1 MSQNDKNERIWKING
16 LELELDLEDADEFE
30 KTMKTFEQ
38 MDEDGRNIDKTGKMP
53 EFIKRYCEIYYN
65 AFDRIFGEGTGEKI
79 FSGKKNMRNCDEVW
93 DSFLGFMQVAV
104 KKANA
109 RRLQLSG
116 KYMPNRDQNRDQNR
130 EQRRKKRKKNF
141 NTYNGG
147 KNR

>member
-16 LELELDLEDADEFE
+16 LELELDLEDADVFE
-30 KTMKTFEQ
+30 KTMKAFEQ
-38 MDEDGRNIDKTGKMP
+38 MDEDGRNIDKAGKMP

-104 KKANA
+104 KKANE

-116 KYMPNRDQNRDQNR
+116 KYMPNR

>member
-1 MSQNDKNERIWKING
+1 MSQNDKNERIWKVNG
-16 LELELDLEDADEFE
+16 LELELDLEDADVFE
-30 KTMKTFEQ
+30 KTMKAFEQ

-116 KYMPNRDQNRDQNR
+116 KYMPNRDQNR

>member
-1 MSQNDKNERIWKING
+1 MSQNKNERIWKING
-16 LELELDLEDADEFE
+16 LELELDLEDADVFE

-38 MDEDGRNIDKTGKMP
+38 MDEDGKNIDKTGNVP

-79 FSGKKNMRNCDEVW
+79 FNGKKNMRNCDEVW
-93 DSFLGFMQVAV
+93 DSFIGFMQAAV

-116 KYMPNRDQNRDQNR
+116 KYMPNRDQNG

-147 KNR
+147 KKR

>member
-16 LELELDLEDADEFE
+16 LELELDLEDADVFE
-30 KTMKTFEQ
+30 KAMKAFEQ
-38 MDEDGRNIDKTGKMP
+38 MDEDGKNIDKTGKMP

-93 DSFLGFMQVAV
+93 DSFIGFMQVAV
-104 KKANA
+104 KKANT

-116 KYMPNRDQNRDQNR
+116 KYMPNRDQNR
-130 EQRRKKRKKNF
+130 EQRRKKKRKKNF

>member
-16 LELELDLEDADEFE
+16 LELELDLEDADVFE

-116 KYMPNRDQNRDQNR
+116 KYMPNRDQNM

>member
-16 LELELDLEDADEFE
+16 LELELDLEDADVFE
-30 KTMKTFEQ
+30 KTMKAIEQ

-104 KKANA
+104 KKANE

-116 KYMPNRDQNRDQNR
+116 KYMPNR

>member
-16 LELELDLEDADEFE
+16 LELELDLEDADVFE
-30 KTMKTFEQ
+30 KTMKVFEQ

-104 KKANA
+104 KKANE

-116 KYMPNRDQNRDQNR
+116 KYMPNR

>member
-1 MSQNDKNERIWKING
+1 
-16 LELELDLEDADEFE
+16 
-30 KTMKTFEQ
+30 
-38 MDEDGRNIDKTGKMP
+38 
-53 EFIKRYCEIYYN
+53 
-65 AFDRIFGEGTGEKI
+65 
-79 FSGKKNMRNCDEVW
+79 MRNFDEVW

-116 KYMPNRDQNRDQNR
+116 KYMPNRDQNRG
-130 EQRRKKRKKNF
+130 QRRKKRKKNF

>member
-16 LELELDLEDADEFE
+16 LELELDLEDADVFE
-30 KTMKTFEQ
+30 KTMKALEQ

-104 KKANA
+104 KKANE

-116 KYMPNRDQNRDQNR
+116 KYMPNR

>member
-16 LELELDLEDADEFE
+16 LELELDLEDADVFE

-53 EFIKRYCEIYYN
+53 EFIKRYCDIYYN

-116 KYMPNRDQNRDQNR
+116 KYMPNRDQNR

>member
-16 LELELDLEDADEFE
+16 LELELDLEDADVFE
-30 KTMKTFEQ
+30 KTMKAFEQ
-38 MDEDGRNIDKTGKMP
+38 MDEDGKNINKVGSMP
-53 EFIKRYCEIYYN
+53 EFIRAYCDVHYKVY
-65 AFDRIFGEGTGEKI
+65 DRIFGEGTGEKI
-79 FSGKKNMRNCDEVW
+79 FGGKKNTRVCEETWDE
-93 DSFLGFMQVAV
+93 FLEWMQAAV

-109 RRLQLSG
+109 RRLQLNK
-116 KYMPNRDQNRDQNR
+116 KYMPDRDQNR

>member
-1 MSQNDKNERIWKING
+1 
-16 LELELDLEDADEFE
+16 
-30 KTMKTFEQ
+30 
-38 MDEDGRNIDKTGKMP
+38 
-53 EFIKRYCEIYYN
+53 
-65 AFDRIFGEGTGEKI
+65 
-79 FSGKKNMRNCDEVW
+79 MRNCDEVW

-104 KKANA
+104 KKANE

-116 KYMPNRDQNRDQNR
+116 KYMPNR

>member
-16 LELELDLEDADEFE
+16 IELELDLEDADVFE

-104 KKANA
+104 KKANE

-116 KYMPNRDQNRDQNR
+116 KYMPNR

>member
-1 MSQNDKNERIWKING
+1 MRVCTR
-16 LELELDLEDADEFE
+16 EL
-30 KTMKTFEQ
+30 
-38 MDEDGRNIDKTGKMP
+38 I
-53 EFIKRYCEIYYN
+53 
-65 AFDRIFGEGTGEKI
+65 
-79 FSGKKNMRNCDEVW
+79 KKNMRNCDEVW

-104 KKANA
+104 KKANE

-116 KYMPNRDQNRDQNR
+116 KYMPNR

>member
-16 LELELDLEDADEFE
+16 LELELDLEDADVFE

-104 KKANA
+104 KKANE

-116 KYMPNRDQNRDQNR
+116 KYMPNR

>member
-16 LELELDLEDADEFE
+16 LELELDLEDADVFE
-30 KTMKTFEQ
+30 KTMKAFEQ
-38 MDEDGRNIDKTGKMP
+38 MDEDGGNIDKTGKMP

-104 KKANA
+104 KKANE

-116 KYMPNRDQNRDQNR
+116 KYMPNR